1 MSKVLILE
9 SSYETCEAAIEQVFE
24 TFPMDLKGKRVC
36 VKANGV
42 APKDPH
48 EYAFVTDYRFVR
60 AVLNVLE
67 RFEPAEI
74 VVGDSVGTGMFGRSE
89 AVWESTHL
97 KEAAGK
103 YFKNFTKDVVLREVE
118 RPIKKTLAITRDVLE
133 ADVYISLP
141 KLKTHGL
148 TIITGAVKNNYG
160 LYAGLQK
167 SKWHYDSITPENFAH
182 AVVESYK
189 LRKPDLV
196 IIDGILAQMGYGPVA
211 EEVNQANKV
220 IAGTDGVAMDTV
232 FADMLGLTVDEIPM
246 LKICREQNLGETDLS
261 KIEVVGNRV
270 IADPWI
276 VPVAPLCSYAYR
288 VGGGGGTG
296 GIVPFRERA
305 SCRPVIDMALC
316 ATCKEC
322 AEEPLCVAK
331 CPIGALSKQGDT
343 IRCEKDRC
351 LQCTSCMERCP
362 VGAAVLQID
371 PEIFEA
377 LIQREKECYPLFI

>member
-1 MSKVLILE
+1 MSKVLIQE
-9 SSYETCEAAIEQVFE
+9 SSYETCQAAIEQVFE

-36 VKANGV
+36 IKVNGV

-60 AVLNVLE
+60 AVLNVVE
-67 RFEPAEI
+67 KFEPAEI
-74 VVGDSVGTGMFGRSE
+74 VVGDSVGTGMFGKSE

-97 KEAAGK
+97 REAAGK
-103 YFKNFTKDVVLREVE
+103 YFKNFSTNLELREVE
-118 RPIKKTLAITRDVLE
+118 RPIKKTVAIIKDVLD

-189 LRKPDLV
+189 LRKPDLI
-196 IIDGILAQMGYGPVA
+196 IIDGILSQMGYGPA
-211 EEVNQANKV
+211 SLEVNRTNKV

-232 FADMLGLTVDEIPM
+232 FTDMLGLTVDDIP
-246 LKICREQNLGETDLS
+246 LLRICREQNLGETDLS
-261 KIEVVGNRV
+261 KIEVIGNRV
-270 IADPWI
+270 IPEYWH
-276 VPVAPLCSYAYR
+276 VPVPPLCSYAYR
-288 VGGGGGTG
+288 VNDTGGTNA
-296 GIVPFRERA
+296 ILPFRERA
-305 SCRPVIDMALC
+305 ACRPVVDMAIC
-316 ATCKEC
+316 ATCETC

-331 CPIGALSKQGDT
+331 CPIGALSKNGDT
-343 IRCEKDRC
+343 ITCATDKC

-362 VGAAVLQID
+362 VKAAVLQIH

-377 LIQREKECYPLFI
+377 LTEREKKCYPLFV